1 MAYGQMEMS
10 GAVMPAYGAAE
21 LGKTAEDLFLYPIEK
36 VRLAKN
42 EVGYFPLFTESVPY
56 RHIYRWEIPDYV
68 NPEGSYYDDRS
79 RQQREPEQEVW
90 HCIRLDN
97 VMKMPWTTA
106 PAEIIKDGT
115 ILGQDTLNYTPVKE
129 QATVKIT
136 RAVNV
141 KAEQVEL
148 EKDRKRDAGRWY
160 NSNWDLITVEGT
172 LSVTNY
178 QEKPI
183 TLEITKLLSG
193 EVKEMTPEA
202 KLEKLAKSLR
212 AVNPNIKL
220 TWNAEL
226 GPGEKKD
233 FTYNYEV
240 YVRR

>member
-1 MAYGQMEMS
+1 
-10 GAVMPAYGAAE
+10 
-21 LGKTAEDLFLYPIEK
+21 
-36 VRLAKN
+36 
-42 EVGYFPLFTESVPY
+42 
-56 RHIYRWEIPDYV
+56 V

-106 PAEIIKDGT
+106 PAEIIKDGA

-129 QATVKIT
+129 KATVKIT

-148 EKDRKRDAGRWY
+148 EKDRKRDSAQWY
-160 NSNWDLITVEGT
+160 GYHYDLITVEGK

-183 TLEITKLLSG
+183 ALEITKMLSG
-193 EVKEMTPEA
+193 EVKTMQPEA

-220 TWNAEL
+220 TWSAEL
-226 GPGEKKD
+226 EPAEKKD

>member
-1 MAYGQMEMS
+1 
-10 GAVMPAYGAAE
+10 
-21 LGKTAEDLFLYPIEK
+21 
-36 VRLAKN
+36 
-42 EVGYFPLFTESVPY
+42 
-56 RHIYRWEIPDYV
+56 V
-68 NPEGSYYDDRS
+68 NPEGSYYDDQS
-79 RQQREPEQEVW
+79 RQRREPEQEVW

-148 EKDRKRDAGRWY
+148 EKDRKRDAGHWY
-160 NSNWDLITVEGT
+160 NYSWDLITVEGK

-183 TLEITKLLSG
+183 ALEITKMLSG
-193 EVKEMTPEA
+193 EVKAMTPEA

-212 AVNPNIKL
+212 AVNPNTKL
-220 TWNAEL
+220 TWTTEL
-226 GPGEKKD
+226 GPGEKRD
-233 FTYNYEV
+233 FSYNYEV